1 MTVIFECHSDRALK
15 ERRGISK
22 KCMKFR
28 KAIRK
33 DVPEIVKMI
42 AHDKLGKLRE
52 DYQEPLPE
60 KYYQAFENI
69 DKDANQELIVVE
81 NEQKEVV
88 GTLQLSFI
96 QYLTYQGGI
105 RAQIE
110 AVRIRDD
117 QRGRGLGEKLFL
129 WAINSAKE
137 RGAHLVQLTTDKK
150 RPEALKF
157 YEKLGFKASHEGM
170 KLHF

>member
-1 MTVIFECHSDRALK
+1 MLFREAKRNDVID
-15 ERRGISK
+15 
-22 KCMKFR
+22 
-28 KAIRK
+28 
-33 DVPEIVKMI
+33 IVRMI
-42 AHDKLGKLRE
+42 ANDKLGKLRE
-52 DYQEPLPE
+52 DFKNPLPS

-69 DKDANQELIVVE
+69 KNDSNQELVVLE
-81 NEQKEVV
+81 DTNGEII

-110 AVRIRDD
+110 AVRIRED
-117 QRGRGLGEKLFL
+117 QRGKGIGEEMFV
-129 WAINSAKE
+129 WAIERAKE
-137 RGAHLVQLTTDKK
+137 RGAHLIQLTTDKK